1 MLYTERVEF
10 IVQQLQLCGNVKV
23 NELAKAMQVSLDT
36 VRRDLKSM
44 EQEGLVKYVR
54 GGACLPETLDSIA
67 HFSGREVVNIPLKRQ
82 AAVKALKFILPGSVI
97 ALNSGTTNM
106 VLAQEMVKRF
116 SDITVVT
123 NNIAAANVLMQNSAI
138 HTILVGG
145 DVDAMERSTYG
156 HICEKE
162 IASYH
167 PDCAFL
173 AINAVNDTVGYTD
186 FRFSEISVMQ
196 ILAERS
202 KRTIAVMDSSK
213 LGKQSKKQIFPL
225 RSVDVL
231 VLNDIPETIKEQYA
245 AVGVTIK

>member
-44 EQEGLVKYVR
+44 EKEGLVKYVR

-67 HFSGREVVNIPLKRQ
+67 HFSGREVVNISLKRQ
-82 AAVKALKFILPGSVI
+82 AAVKALTFILPGSVI

-106 VLAQEMVKRF
+106 VLAQEIVKRF

-138 HTILVGG
+138 HTILAGG

-162 IASYH
+162 IACYH

-225 RSVDVL
+225 KSVDVL
-231 VLNDIPETIKEQYA
+231 VLNDIPETIKERYA